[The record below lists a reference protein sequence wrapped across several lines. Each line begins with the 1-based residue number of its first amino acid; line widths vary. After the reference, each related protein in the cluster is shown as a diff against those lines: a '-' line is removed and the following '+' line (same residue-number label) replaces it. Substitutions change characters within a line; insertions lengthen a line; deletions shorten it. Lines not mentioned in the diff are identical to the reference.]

1 METKDFEKTLYSHE
15 ELYDADMIKEAA
27 SAYNV
32 PKQQGEFT
40 IEDYYEIPDNVRAE
54 LIDGVIYDMGAP
66 VNAHQ
71 FIAGQIYSAFD
82 VYIKKK
88 KGKCIPG
95 IAPIDVQLDRDNR
108 TMVQPDVLI
117 ICDRNKI
124 KKRVVYGAPDLVVE
138 VLSPSTR
145 IKDISIKMKKYHNAG
160 VREYWIVDPDKK
172 RVYVYE
178 FEKEEL
184 PAVYT
189 FEDKVPVGIF
199 EGECEV
205 DFAEIYEYVRFLYE
219 DENDSTEVS

>member
-32 PKQQGEFT
+32 PKQQGEYT
-40 IEDYYEIPDNVRAE
+40 IEDYYKIPDDVRVE

-66 VNAHQ
+66 SSLHQ
-71 FIAGQIYSAFD
+71 IITNRINIRIDAYVQ
-82 VYIKKK
+82 KK
-88 KGKCIPG
+88 KGKCIVV
-95 IAPIDVQLDRDNR
+95 ISPIDVQLDCDDR

-219 DENDSTEVS
+219 DEKDSTEAS